1 MHPNRYPSD
10 ASRVGLVGTLLTGTA
25 LAWFA
30 PLLKK
35 KSRVLENFKTFIAE
49 FQASFSDTNNVRTT
63 INKI

>member
-30 PLLKK
+30 PLLEK
-35 KSRVLENFKTFIAE
+35 KSPVLENFEAFITE
-49 FQASFSDTNNVRTT
+49 FQASFNDTNSVSVRPSD
-63 INKI
+63 